1 MPGPKV
7 LGTSG
12 TGEGVPQNGNM
23 PSSPDLPSTM
33 RALVI
38 DRTGG
43 PDELHLAELPLPVP
57 VGDELLIRVVAAA
70 INPIDAKTRAG
81 SGPAAVIPGFPAV
94 LGNDFS
100 GIVARAPYESFPL
113 QPGDAVYGM
122 ARAPRIAGTYAEYV
136 AVSSLSVARK
146 PAAISHTEAAG
157 IPLAALT
164 AWGMVTLAQAGPGQ
178 RMLVHAGSG
187 GVGHFAVQFARHL
200 GAHVIATGSTA
211 SVEFLH
217 RLGAHEVID
226 YSTSRFEDE
235 LRNLDSVIDLIGN
248 VHDDTGTRSLA
259 VLRPGGLLV
268 NAPTGSW
275 PTMQAE
281 AQAAGVRATGYK
293 VPADGRVLETIT
305 TLIDSG
311 AVRVNIDQV
320 FALADGAGA
329 HRTLE
334 GGHTRGKIVLR
345 VTDLEQDAALTGAA
359 DRPADR
365 PAAGETEGAA

>member
-1 MPGPKV
+1 
-7 LGTSG
+7 
-12 TGEGVPQNGNM
+12 VPQNKEM
-23 PSSPDLPSTM
+23 TSSPVLPDSM

-38 DRTGG
+38 DRAGG
-43 PDELHLAELPLPVP
+43 PDELHLTDVPLPVA
-57 VGDELLIRVVAAA
+57 VGDELLVRVVAAG

-81 SGPAAVIPGFPAV
+81 SGAATVIGGFPAV

-100 GIVARAPYESFPL
+100 GVVVRSPYETFPL

-136 AVSSLSVARK
+136 AVSSMSVARK
-146 PAAISHTEAAG
+146 PAAISHIEAAG

-164 AWGMVTLAQAGPGQ
+164 AWGMVNLAGARPGQ

-200 GAHVIATGSTA
+200 GAHVTATGSTS

-226 YSTSRFEDE
+226 YSTTRFEDQ
-235 LRNLDSVIDLIGN
+235 LSGIDSVIDLIGN
-248 VHDDTGTRSLA
+248 VHDNTGTRSLA
-259 VLRPGGLLV
+259 VLRPDGFLV

-275 PTMQAE
+275 PSMQEE
-281 AQAAGVRATGYK
+281 AAAAGVRATAYK
-293 VPADGRVLETIT
+293 VAPDARALEQIT
-305 TLIDSG
+305 ALIDSG
-311 AVRVNIDQV
+311 AVRVNIDSV
-320 FALADGAGA
+320 FDLAEGAAA
-329 HRTLE
+329 HRSLE

-345 VTDLEQDAALTGAA
+345 VADLEQDSAETGPAQTGPAEQGAA
-359 DRPADR
+359 A
-365 PAAGETEGAA
+365 